1 MKRYNTRISEFHLRS
16 LFFALIL
23 TFSIT
28 VVMIPENILA
38 VSSSD
43 SSQPSPSPTNSI
55 YNPISDYKLDIN
67 TESAIVIETGRGMKL
82 YMKEPDLVTQIPL
95 SSKLMTA
102 LLSVESIQADTMI
115 TISSVAA
122 QQKDSAELSLK
133 AGEKYSLKYL
143 LYGLILKDNNAA
155 AIALAEQVSGTQEKF
170 VELMNSKAES
180 YQMNSTVFTNPTG
193 ELDEE
198 QKTTVSDVARLFR
211 FAISLSQLEAVLKT
225 RDSVFILNTTTT
237 KHLIS
242 DSADIWATT
251 EGATGVF
258 TSSGKSVK
266 SFSVTAKSGQMGIF
280 AIGVSSATSTSDVS
294 DDISTIVSSIFSDYE
309 YSTLA
314 VSGQTFPKTV
324 TYGSETFSLK
334 FNNQINYVHPKSVDF
349 IYTTIYEEASD
360 ISAPILITNP
370 VAKVTFVL
378 LDGTRISADLFPSV
392 NIWSESTV
400 FQKVIDIYED
410 NSDIIHIITFLLTVL
425 VLLAVTQLIRTVV
438 NASKARTSR

>member
-1 MKRYNTRISEFHLRS
+1 
-16 LFFALIL
+16 
-23 TFSIT
+23 
-28 VVMIPENILA
+28 
-38 VSSSD
+38 
-43 SSQPSPSPTNSI
+43 
-55 YNPISDYKLDIN
+55 
-67 TESAIVIETGRGMKL
+67 
-82 YMKEPDLVTQIPL
+82 MKEPDLVTQIPL

-143 LYGLILKDNNAA
+143 LYGLILKDNSAA

-193 ELDEE
+193 EFDEN

-314 VSGQTFPKTV
+314 VSGQTFPKTM